1 MAVLFEKTQERVP
14 PIHVI
19 NKTDGNGYKDII
31 APAGGFRNMYAAT
44 NDMEWPDGNIRSLY
58 NTYMKY
64 AVRTIKNQF
73 HPLKIDDSANI
84 KQGEYVIV
92 RTDKGEE
99 VFRVFIVC
107 YNSMIWLILYKPAQ

>member
-1 MAVLFEKTQERVP
+1 
-14 PIHVI
+14 
-19 NKTDGNGYKDII
+19 
-31 APAGGFRNMYAAT
+31 
-44 NDMEWPDGNIRSLY
+44 
-58 NTYMKY
+58 MKY

-99 VFRVFIVC
+99 VFRVFVVNEKIRLFFFPQTE
-107 YNSMIWLILYKPAQ
+107 IIFL